1 MLLPTRRPLPALLQW
16 CRAIKHGLYVGLPL
30 PKVFKQQ
37 AKSGP
42 PALRDL
48 SRKIAEMVAEGE
60 SLTAA
65 MNAHRDRFPP
75 LMLELVS
82 VGEQGGRLTE
92 IFGELEQYFETV
104 IDARRTFLRALIWP
118 GITYVLAIIT
128 LAALVFVLGMIAPLG
143 VKADPLG
150 LGLSGPGGAAFILI
164 AGATVAVFGAL
175 VYHVMNES
183 DEFKAAVEGFVLPI
197 PGIGGCVRAFALHRF
212 SLGYQI
218 TSEAGLRADKALK
231 LSLKA
236 TNNRAYVKNADR
248 AARMAKE
255 GEPISEI
262 VGSCGVHLFPP
273 DFTEIVRMG
282 EETGQLPEVMKKQAE
297 ILAKEAAWKAKLFA
311 QIAGMVVYFLIG
323 LFVLI
328 AAYRVFNTSVA
339 PAYMDAFQAVDD
351 PDKWLR
357 GGH

>member
-30 PKVFKQQ
+30 PKVFTQQ

-42 PALRDL
+42 PQLRDM
-48 SRKIAEMVAEGE
+48 SRKIADMVADGE

-75 LMLELVS
+75 LMLELVN

-104 IDARRTFLRALIWP
+104 LDARRTFLRALIWP
-118 GITYVLAIIT
+118 AITYVLAVLT
-128 LAALVFVLGMIAPLG
+128 LAALVFVMGMIAPLG

-150 LGLSGPGGAAFILI
+150 LGLSGPGGAAFVLI
-164 AGATVAVFGAL
+164 AGVAVALFGAA

-183 DEFKAAVEGFVLPI
+183 DDFKAAVEGFVLPI
-197 PGIGGCVRAFALHRF
+197 PGLGGCVRAFALHRF

-218 TSEAGLRADKALK
+218 TSEAGMRADRALK
-231 LSLKA
+231 QSMKA
-236 TNNRAYVKNADR
+236 TNNKAYANNAER
-248 AARMAKE
+248 AAKMAKD

-262 VGSCGVHLFPP
+262 VEACGAHLFPS
-273 DFTEIVRMG
+273 DFVEVGRMG

-311 QIAGMVVYFLIG
+311 QIAGMTVYFLIG

-328 AAYRVFNTSVA
+328 AAYRVFNTSIA
-339 PAYMDAFQAVDD
+339 PAYNDAFKAVDD
-351 PDKWLR
+351 PQ
-357 GGH
+357 G

>member
-1 MLLPTRRPLPALLQW
+1 MILPTRRPLPALLQW

-42 PALRDL
+42 PALR
-48 SRKIAEMVAEGE
+48 STARGIAELLDDGE

-65 MNAHRDRFPP
+65 LTAHRDRFPP
-75 LMLELVS
+75 LMHELVN

-92 IFGELEQYFETV
+92 IFAELEQYFETV
-104 IDARRTFLRALIWP
+104 LDARRTFLRALIWP
-118 GITYVLAIIT
+118 GITYVLAILT

-164 AGATVAVFGAL
+164 AGAAVAVFGMV

-197 PGIGGCVRAFALHRF
+197 PWLGGCVRAFALHRF

-218 TSEAGLRADKALK
+218 TSEAGMRADKSLK
-231 LSLKA
+231 LSLKG
-236 TNNRAYVKNADR
+236 TNNRAYVKTADM
-248 AARMAKE
+248 AARMAKD

-262 VGSCGVHLFPP
+262 TSACGAHLFPP
-273 DFTEIVRMG
+273 DFVEIVRMG
-282 EETGQLPEVMKKQAE
+282 EETGQLPEVMKKQAD

-311 QIAGMVVYFLIG
+311 QIAGMVVYFLMG
-323 LFVLI
+323 LFVSQD
-328 AAYRVFNTSVA
+328 AYLVFQQHIDT
-339 PAYMDAFQAVDD
+339 PYKDAFQAVDD
-351 PDKWLR
+351 PEKWLR
-357 GGH
+357 GQ

>member
-1 MLLPTRRPLPALLQW
+1 MILPTRRPLPALLQW

-30 PKVFKQQ
+30 PKVFRQQ

-42 PALRDL
+42 LPLRDTA
-48 SRKIAEMVAEGE
+48 RKIADLVAQGE

-65 MNAHRDRFPP
+65 LNANRDRFPP
-75 LMLELVS
+75 LMLELVN

-118 GITYVLAIIT
+118 VITYVIAIIT

-150 LGLSGPGGAAFILI
+150 LGLSGPGGAMFILV
-164 AGATVAVFGAL
+164 AGVAVALFGVA

-183 DEFKAAVEGFVLPI
+183 DEFKAAVEAFVLPI
-197 PGIGGCVRAFALHRF
+197 PWLGGCVRAFALHRF

-218 TSEAGLRADKALK
+218 TSEAGMRADRSLK
-231 LSLKA
+231 SSLKA
-236 TNNRAYVKNADR
+236 TNNRAYAKTADL
-248 AARMAKE
+248 AARMAKD

-262 VGSCGVHLFPP
+262 LASCGAHLFPP
-273 DFTEIVRMG
+273 DFVEIVRMG

-297 ILAKEAAWKAKLFA
+297 TLAKEAAWKAKLFA

-323 LFVLI
+323 LFVLV

-339 PAYMDAFQAVDD
+339 PAYNEAMGWADN
-351 PDKWLR
+351 PESILR
-357 GGH
+357 MK

>member
-1 MLLPTRRPLPALLQW
+1 MILPTRRPLPALLQW

-42 PALRDL
+42 PALRGTA
-48 SRKIAEMVAEGE
+48 RTIAEMLDDGE

-65 MNAHRDRFPP
+65 INAHRDRFPP
-75 LMLELVS
+75 LMLELVN

-104 IDARRTFLRALIWP
+104 LDARRTFLRALIWP
-118 GITYVLAIIT
+118 GITYVLAILT
-128 LAALVFVLGMIAPLG
+128 LSALVFVMGMIAPVG
-143 VKADPLG
+143 HKADPLG
-150 LGLSGPGGAAFILI
+150 LGLSGPGGAVFVLF
-164 AGATVAVFGAL
+164 AGAAVAVFGVI

-183 DEFKAAVEGFVLPI
+183 DDFKSTIEGFVLPV
-197 PGIGGCVRAFALHRF
+197 PGLGGCVRAFALHRF

-218 TSEAGLRADKALK
+218 TSEAGMRADKSLK

-236 TNNRAYVKNADR
+236 TNNRAYAKNADR
-248 AARMAKE
+248 AARMAKD

-262 VGSCGVHLFPP
+262 VGACGVHLFPS
-273 DFTEIVRMG
+273 DFVETVRMG

-297 ILAKEAAWKAKLFA
+297 ILAREAAWKAKLFA
-311 QIAGMVVYFLIG
+311 QIAGMVIYFLIG
-323 LFVLI
+323 LFVLV
-328 AAYRVFNTSVA
+328 AAYRVFNRQIA
-339 PAYMDAFQAVDD
+339 PAYLDAFQAVDD
-351 PDKWLR
+351 PEKWLR
-357 GGH
+357 GQ

>member
-42 PALRDL
+42 PALRGTA
-48 SRKIAEMVAEGE
+48 RKIAELVEDGE

-65 MNAHRDRFPP
+65 MNASRDRFPP
-75 LMLELVS
+75 LMLELVN

-118 GITYVLAIIT
+118 GITYVLAILT
-128 LAALVFVLGMIAPLG
+128 LSALVFVLGMIAPLG

-150 LGLSGPGGAAFILI
+150 LGLSGPSGAAFILI
-164 AGATVAVFGAL
+164 VGAAVAAFGAA

-183 DEFKAAVEGFVLPI
+183 DEFKAVVEGFVLPI
-197 PGIGGCVRAFALHRF
+197 PGLGGCVRAFALHRF
-212 SLGYQI
+212 SLAYQI
-218 TSEAGLRADKALK
+218 TSEAGMRADKSLK

-236 TNNRAYVKNADR
+236 TNNRAFVKNADR
-248 AARMAKE
+248 AAKMAKA

-262 VGSCGVHLFPP
+262 VEACGAHLFPS
-273 DFTEIVRMG
+273 DFVETVRMG
-282 EETGQLPEVMKKQAE
+282 EESGQLPEVMKKQAE
-297 ILAKEAAWKAKLFA
+297 ILAREAAWKAKLFA

-323 LFVLI
+323 CFVLL
-328 AAYRVFNTSVA
+328 AAYRVFTTSVA
-339 PAYMDAFQAVDD
+339 PAYNDAFQAVDD
-351 PDKWLR
+351 PEKWLR
-357 GGH
+357 GH